1 VIDFLNPEDLISL
14 RAFGSLNDVELDLVA
29 FFEALI
35 ALALDGAVVHEDVGA
50 TLAAEESVS
59 LCVVE
64 PLYGAFILCQWS
76 DSLAFVSEPAVPR
89 SESPSTVTGLTEC
102 DAKGRG
108 GVFWKAGADVA
119 FC

>member
-1 VIDFLNPEDLISL
+1 MIDFLNSEDLISL
-14 RAFGSLNDVELDLVA
+14 RAFGSLNDIELDLVA
-29 FFEALI
+29 FLEALI
-35 ALALDGAVVHEDVGA
+35 AFALDGAVVHEDVGA

-76 DSLAFVSEPAVPR
+76 DSLAFVSELAIPR
-89 SESPSTVTGLTEC
+89 SESPSTVTQLIKC
-102 DAKGRG
+102 DAKGKG
-108 GVFWKAGADVA
+108 GVFWKGGEDAA